1 MKAFV
6 PSHIT
11 GFFAALRQED
21 PLLSGSIGCGLNLA
35 LGATTIVEPSDEMQI
50 FLNGE
55 LSDALVSRYVLDRL
69 AKSPVTV
76 KTQLDMPL
84 GSGFGASGAGA
95 LGCAYALNAH
105 FDLGMMANQVAA
117 VAHSAEVV
125 NRTGLGDVIAQN
137 TGGLVVRLEPGAPGI
152 GRIDRI
158 PVSALNVNYVVRG
171 PISTREVLSDEKAM
185 NEINSAGK
193 ACLKELLAKPTLE
206 EFMRLSRRFTFK
218 IGIASNWALD
228 AIEAVEA
235 AGGMAS
241 MIMLGD
247 SVFAIGGGEAL
258 AEFGK
263 VGSTNVSHRGANL
276 D

>member
-55 LSDALVSRYVLDRL
+55 LSDAPVSRYVLDRL

-152 GRIDRI
+152 GRVDRI

>member
-11 GFFAALRQED
+11 GFFAALRQDD
-21 PLLSGSIGCGLNLA
+21 PMLSGSIGCGLNFA
-35 LGATTIVEPSDEMQI
+35 LGATTTVEPSDEMQI

-55 LSDALVSRYVLDRL
+55 LSDAPVSRYVLDRL

-76 KTQLDMPL
+76 RTELNMPL

-95 LGCAYALNAH
+95 LGCGLALNAH
-105 FDLGMMANQVAA
+105 FNLGMMANQIAA
-117 VAHSAEVV
+117 TAHCAEVV

-137 TGGLVVRLEPGAPGI
+137 TGGLVVRLFPGAPGI
-152 GRIDRI
+152 GRVDRI
-158 PVSALNVNYVVRG
+158 PVPALNVNYVVRG
-171 PISTREVLSDEKAM
+171 PISTREVLSDERAM
-185 NEINSAGK
+185 KDINRAGK
-193 ACLKELLAKPTLE
+193 ACLKELLARPTLE

-218 IGIASNWALD
+218 IGLASSWALD
-228 AIEAVEA
+228 AIEAVES

-263 VGSTNVSHRGANL
+263 VGLTNVSHRGANL

>member
-55 LSDALVSRYVLDRL
+55 LSDAPVSGYVIDRL
-69 AKSPVTV
+69 AKTPVNVRT
-76 KTQLDMPL
+76 KLDMPL

-152 GRIDRI
+152 GRVDRI
-158 PVSALNVNYVVRG
+158 PVPAINVNFVVRG

-185 NEINSAGK
+185 NDINSAGK

-206 EFMRLSRRFTFK
+206 EFMRLSRRFTSK
-218 IGIASNWALD
+218 IGLASNWALD

-258 AEFGK
+258 SEFGK
-263 VGSTNVSHRGANL
+263 VGSTFVSHRGANL

>member
-1 MKAFV
+1 MRAFV

-11 GFFAALRQED
+11 GFFAAMRQD
-21 PLLSGSIGCGLNLA
+21 SPMLSGSIGCGLNLT
-35 LGATTIVEPSDEMQI
+35 LGATTIIERSDEMQI
-50 FLNGE
+50 YLNRE
-55 LSDALVSRYVLDRL
+55 LSDAPVSRYVLDKL
-69 AKSPVTV
+69 TKSPVKV
-76 KTQLDMPL
+76 MTQLDMPL

-95 LGCAYALNAH
+95 LGCAYALNSC
-105 FDLGMMANQVAA
+105 FDLGMMANQIAA

-152 GRIDRI
+152 GRVDRI
-158 PVSALNVNYVVRG
+158 PVPSLEVNYVVRG
-171 PISTREVLSDEKAM
+171 PISTREVLSDERAM
-185 NEINSAGK
+185 KEINSAGI
-193 ACLKELLAKPTLE
+193 ASLKELLAKPTLE
-206 EFMRLSRRFTFK
+206 EFMRLSRRFTSQ
-218 IGIASNWALD
+218 IGIASDWALD

-263 VGSTNVSHRGANL
+263 VGSTNISHRGANL